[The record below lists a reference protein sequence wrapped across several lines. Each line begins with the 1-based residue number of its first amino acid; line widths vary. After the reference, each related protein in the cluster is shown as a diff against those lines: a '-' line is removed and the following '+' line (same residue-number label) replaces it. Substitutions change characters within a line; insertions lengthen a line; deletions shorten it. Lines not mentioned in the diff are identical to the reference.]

1 METKFKFL
9 RNKGGKNLTKIKE
22 NTRKLKTK
30 FCLIRKNISNLFF
43 VVENI
48 VKYKNLIKEK
58 KNLFL
63 SSKSYDKNVPVYWTI
78 ETQS

>member
-9 RNKGGKNLTKIKE
+9 RNKGGKKNLTKIKE

-30 FCLIRKNISNLFF
+30 FCLIRKYISNLFF

-58 KNLFL
+58 NNFIFK
-63 SSKSYDKNVPVYWTI
+63 
-78 ETQS
+78 

>member
-30 FCLIRKNISNLFF
+30 FCLIRKYISNLFF

-48 VKYKNLIKEK
+48 VKYKNLIKK
-58 KNLFL
+58 IILFL

-78 ETQS
+78 ESQS

>member
-9 RNKGGKNLTKIKE
+9 RNKGGKKNLTKIKE

-30 FCLIRKNISNLFF
+30 FCLIRKYISNLFF

-58 KNLFL
+58 K
-63 SSKSYDKNVPVYWTI
+63 
-78 ETQS
+78 